1 MQYQNSFVS
10 ESRQLRSKGAQL
22 SQLHQIYKT
31 LGLVTTGVSGLALI
45 TSGGA
50 LLPLIAGLVAYGG
63 SVLSE
68 NQRTRKLQPLPW
80 VSSDLTAIASGAL
93 HQQPQATLG
102 TQAHH
107 YLDPEDKALFYLA
120 NFQGHRLT
128 QLAEQMEPEQFNH
141 ILTNLVDHLVTAHEP
156 ALNHPELLGKALQ
169 TDFFESAIANL
180 PKAAS
185 QAVGSKTRL
194 AAVDVQALPV
204 ANHELGQSAKTLMG
218 QGDPATQ
225 PSNPPLNAPGGSPTR
240 DDWQVVFNRVV
251 NQAEFPSVFIYGR
264 QGTGK
269 TTTVN
274 YLLSLITNRKV
285 VLDPH
290 YRYGAWKGCE
300 VKGKGMNYAEIDEY
314 ITECL
319 EDIQTRYQKY
329 ATVPSYRPDI
339 VTIVCEELT
348 NWAEHISKG
357 KAFTKASLS
366 DFRKA
371 GYQSISVAHGE
382 TNTAR
387 GGATGTRKMR
397 DEGEVHIK
405 LLAKGKARITFPDE
419 TPFILH
425 YPNLE
430 PYTQMTGNEPSVID
444 MGAIHAEPDS
454 LNSLLDQTAEHP
466 NEPSAWAIAKA
477 QMVKVDSP
485 LLSVI
490 EWIENREGK
499 AFTLTLAK
507 ENKQLRA
514 AVDGVIGLDGD
525 SPRSKI
531 EFAIQILF
539 DRDLLTYSDG
549 NYKQV

>member
-1 MQYQNSFVS
+1 M
-10 ESRQLRSKGAQL
+10 
-22 SQLHQIYKT
+22 
-31 LGLVTTGVSGLALI
+31 
-45 TSGGA
+45 
-50 LLPLIAGLVAYGG
+50 
-63 SVLSE
+63 
-68 NQRTRKLQPLPW
+68 
-80 VSSDLTAIASGAL
+80 
-93 HQQPQATLG
+93 
-102 TQAHH
+102 
-107 YLDPEDKALFYLA
+107 
-120 NFQGHRLT
+120 
-128 QLAEQMEPEQFNH
+128 
-141 ILTNLVDHLVTAHEP
+141 
-156 ALNHPELLGKALQ
+156 
-169 TDFFESAIANL
+169 
-180 PKAAS
+180 
-185 QAVGSKTRL
+185 
-194 AAVDVQALPV
+194 DVQALPV
-204 ANHELGQSAKTLMG
+204 ASNELGQSAETRMG
-218 QGDPATQ
+218 QGDPETQ

-240 DDWQVVFNRVV
+240 NDWQVVFNRVV

-274 YLLSLITNRKV
+274 YLLSLIANRKV

-319 EDIQTRYQKY
+319 EDIQTRYQRY

-339 VTIVCEELT
+339 VTVVCEELT
-348 NWAEHISKG
+348 NWAEHITKG

-371 GYQSISVAHGE
+371 GYQSISVAHGD

-387 GGATGTRKMR
+387 GGASGTRKMR

-419 TPFILH
+419 EPFILQ

-430 PYTQMTGNEPSVID
+430 LYTQVVDHEEPPVID
-444 MGAIHAEPDS
+444 MGSIRAESDS
-454 LNSLLDQTAEHP
+454 LNSLLDQTAQHP
-466 NEPSAWAIAKA
+466 NEPSVWEVAKA

-485 LLSVI
+485 LLPVI
-490 EWIENREGK
+490 EWIENRAGK
-499 AFTLTLAK
+499 SFTLTLAK

-525 SPRSKI
+525 SPRAKI
-531 EFAIQILF
+531 EWAVKVLHKRSLILCSKG
-539 DRDLLTYSDG
+539 T
-549 NYKQV
+549 YKQI